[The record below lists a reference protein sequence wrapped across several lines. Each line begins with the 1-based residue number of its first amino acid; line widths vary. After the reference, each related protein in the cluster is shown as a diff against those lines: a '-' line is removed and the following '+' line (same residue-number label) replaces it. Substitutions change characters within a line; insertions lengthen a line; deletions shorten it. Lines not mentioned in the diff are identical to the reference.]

1 MYKQVETSGMIDDDR
16 CTKEMM
22 SYRQYTTDRLG
33 FQGAWTT
40 VPDRGLSLL
49 IGGGGIP
56 EDAQRR
62 RTVNRGI
69 LRCGVGT

>member
-1 MYKQVETSGMIDDDR
+1 MKDDEMQVYKRDDVL
-16 CTKEMM
+16 
-22 SYRQYTTDRLG
+22 SPVYTTDRLG

-40 VPDRGLSLL
+40 VPDRGLRLL